1 MASEQAIALRGLT
14 KDHGGGRGV
23 FELDLEVSPG
33 EVFGFLGPNG
43 AGKTTTIRTIMGS
56 LRPTRG
62 EARVFGLDC
71 VAQSVEVKKLVGF
84 LPGEL
89 PQFDALRGDEV
100 VGYLGALRGGVERA
114 RVASLA
120 ERLELDLGRPYREYS
135 RGNKQKLGLVVA
147 MMHRP
152 RLLILDE
159 PTGGLD
165 PLKQQTF
172 NELVLEAK
180 REGATVFLS
189 SHVLSEV
196 EHTCDRFAIIRA
208 GRLARVGDL
217 ADLRAMRAFRVEFDL
232 EPTAAPALSLDAL
245 RACPGVD
252 DVRVEQ
258 ARVRCLVRE
267 DFSALLALLSTQ
279 RVRNLTSTQPS
290 LEELFLTFYDRDGSP
305 AKPALAAEARS

>member
-1 MASEQAIALRGLT
+1 M
-14 KDHGGGRGV
+14 
-23 FELDLEVSPG
+23 
-33 EVFGFLGPNG
+33 
-43 AGKTTTIRTIMGS
+43 
-56 LRPTRG
+56 
-62 EARVFGLDC
+62 
-71 VAQSVEVKKLVGF
+71 
-84 LPGEL
+84 
-89 PQFDALRGDEV
+89 
-100 VGYLGALRGGVERA
+100 
-114 RVASLA
+114 ASLA

-180 REGATVFLS
+180 REGTTVFLS

-196 EHTCDRFAIIRA
+196 EHTCDRFAIIRE

-232 EPTAAPALSLDAL
+232 EPSAAPALSLDAL

-252 DVRVEQ
+252 DVRLEQ
-258 ARVRCLVRE
+258 SCVRCLVRD

-290 LEELFLTFYDRDGSP
+290 LEELFLTFYDRGGSP
-305 AKPALAAEARS
+305 SKSPHAAEARS